1 MKLFDSQGRGKFS
14 FHGHT
19 MKQNRVGNSD
29 ELDENWNAQFS
40 GSLNGEKLRACVC
53 VDVCVRMCTWA
64 CLCAREKVS
73 ICVCVFE
80 RERVCVRLSEYCMAC
95 LYTRI

>member
-1 MKLFDSQGRGKFS
+1 
-14 FHGHT
+14 
-19 MKQNRVGNSD
+19 MKQNRVGNTD

-80 RERVCVRLSEYCMAC
+80 RERVCVCVSLNTVRYAYIHVLEGSKYLPIRRC
-95 LYTRI
+95 L